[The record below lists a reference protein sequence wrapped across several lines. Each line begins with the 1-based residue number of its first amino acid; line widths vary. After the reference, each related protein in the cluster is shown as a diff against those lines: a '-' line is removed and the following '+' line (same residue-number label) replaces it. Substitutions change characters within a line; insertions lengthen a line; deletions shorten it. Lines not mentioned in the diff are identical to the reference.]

1 MMLAGGLCLKIVKF
15 KGKKVYFGRH
25 MYFEFIFQY
34 ISSVL
39 LIINQIFIN
48 TNRGRDRKRPYSYL
62 ANKDL
67 FTQRMQSDEI
77 EIKK

>member
-1 MMLAGGLCLKIVKF
+1 MKEGLFWSAYVFWI
-15 KGKKVYFGRH
+15 YFS
-25 MYFEFIFQY
+25 Y
-34 ISSVL
+34 IPSVL
-39 LIINQIFIN
+39 LVINQIFIN

-77 EIKK
+77 DIKK

>member
-1 MMLAGGLCLKIVKF
+1 
-15 KGKKVYFGRH
+15 